1 MPAFGPISRAELIRA
16 LRSAGYT
23 GPFPGGRHS
32 FMVREHHRL
41 IIPNP
46 HRGAISVQLLAD
58 LLRKAGLSRQDW
70 EAL

>member
-1 MPAFGPISRAELIRA
+1 MPAFGPIGRADLIRA
-16 LRSAGYT
+16 LRRAGYT

-32 FMVREHHRL
+32 FMVRGHHRL

-46 HRGAISVQLLAD
+46 HRGTIGVQLLGD